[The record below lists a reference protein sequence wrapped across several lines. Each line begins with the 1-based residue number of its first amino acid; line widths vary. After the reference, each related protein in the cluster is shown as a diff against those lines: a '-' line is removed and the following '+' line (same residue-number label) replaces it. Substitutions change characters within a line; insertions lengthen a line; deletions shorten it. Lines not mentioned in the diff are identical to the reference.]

1 MIFHSLKFVVFFGV
15 VYAIYLSLRHK
26 AQNRFLLAASYLF
39 YSTWDWRFLVLII
52 ITTLTDHLCATS
64 IHATS
69 DKARRQ
75 RYVAISVIVNLGILG
90 VFKYYNFF
98 LENFISLFSTMGYD
112 ISGPTINI
120 LLPVGISFY
129 TFQSMSYTLDVY
141 RKQLK
146 PADNV
151 LDYALYVS
159 FFPQLVAGPIERAKN
174 LLPQVLSPRTLTYK
188 AAQQALVLIAI
199 GVFKKLF
206 IADNL
211 GDIVDPVFAVGA
223 SPSSTMVLVAGYAF
237 LFQVYCDFSA
247 YTDIAR
253 GVSKLMGFEL
263 MDNFRAPYLAR
274 NLQDFWNRWHISLTT
289 WIRDYLYYPL
299 AFARFKKKSIPPYF
313 VTVLTFTIMGLWH
326 GAAWGYVLWG
336 VYNGIALAAYG
347 LISRYLPKV
356 KKDASALLKHA
367 TNILCVLVTFHVI
380 FIGDIFFRAVSFD
393 QSSTLIT
400 TLFTQSPFTG
410 ELITQLKII
419 GFYIL
424 PIFLMDFF
432 TTKKPIE
439 DRFYELPVPLR
450 YGVMYILF
458 YLVYFYGTSKPSFIY
473 FQF

>member
-1 MIFHSLKFVVFFGV
+1 MIFHSLKFVAFFGFV
-15 VYAIYLSLRHK
+15 FAIYLSLKHK

-39 YSTWDWRFLVLII
+39 YSTWDWRFLILIV
-52 ITTLTDHLCATS
+52 ITTLVDHFCATS
-64 IHATS
+64 IDATD
-69 DKARRQ
+69 DKSLRK
-75 RYVAISVIVNLGILG
+75 RYVTLSVIVNLGILG
-90 VFKYYNFF
+90 IFKYYNFF
-98 LENFISLFSTMGYD
+98 LENFVSMFAAIGYD
-112 ISGPTINI
+112 ISGPTLNI

-146 PADNV
+146 PAENV

-174 LLPQVLSPRTLTYK
+174 LLPQVLAPRSLTFK
-188 AAQQALVLIAI
+188 AVQQALVLIAI
-199 GVFKKLF
+199 GIFKKLF

-211 GDIVDPVFAVGA
+211 ADIVDPVFAPGA
-223 SPSSTMVLVAGYAF
+223 TPSSTMVLVAGYAF

-299 AFARFKKKSIPPYF
+299 AFTRFKKKSIPPYF
-313 VTVLTFTIMGLWH
+313 VTVLTFSIMGLWH

-336 VYNGIALAAYG
+336 VYNGIALAGYG
-347 LISRYLPKV
+347 IISKYLPKL
-356 KKDASALLKHA
+356 KKDASALRKYTTHVICAL
-367 TNILCVLVTFHVI
+367 ITFHVI
-380 FIGDIFFRAVSFD
+380 FIGDIFFRAISFD

-400 TLFTQSPFTG
+400 TLFTQSPFTS
-410 ELITQLKII
+410 ELIPQLKTI

-424 PIFLMDFF
+424 PIFIIDYF

-439 DRFYELPVPLR
+439 DRFYELPMWLR
-450 YGVMYILF
+450 YGFMYVLF

>member
-1 MIFHSLKFVVFFGV
+1 MIFHSLQFVLFFIVVFT
-15 VYAIYLSLRHK
+15 IYLSLGHK
-26 AQNRFLLAASYLF
+26 LQNRFLLLASYYF
-39 YSTWDWRFLVLII
+39 YGSWDWRFLLLIVL
-52 ITTLTDHLCATS
+52 TTLTDYFCAKY
-64 IHATS
+64 IHVTA
-69 DKARRQ
+69 DKNIKK
-75 RYVAISVIVNLGILG
+75 RYVAISCFINLGILG
-90 VFKYYNFF
+90 IFKYYNFF
-98 LENFISLFSTMGYD
+98 LENFTHLFATFGYD
-112 ISGPTINI
+112 ISGPVLNI

-141 RKQLK
+141 RKQVS
-146 PADNV
+146 PAENV

-174 LLPQVLSPRTLTYK
+174 LLPQILAPRTVTNK
-188 AAQQALVLIAI
+188 AIQQAVVLILV

-211 GDIVDPVFAVGA
+211 ADIVNPVFEPSA
-223 SPSSTMVLVAGYAF
+223 SPSSAMVLIAGYAF

-299 AFARFKKKSIPPYF
+299 AFTRFKKKSIPPYL

-326 GAAWGYVLWG
+326 GAAWGFVLWG
-336 VYNGIALAAYG
+336 IYNGIALSIYG
-347 LISRYLPKV
+347 LISKYLPRIKKETSLIV
-356 KKDASALLKHA
+356 KSSLH
-367 TNILCVLVTFHVI
+367 ILFVVITFHVI
-380 FIGDIFFRAVSFD
+380 FVGDIFFRSISFD
-393 QSSTLIT
+393 QSINLLS
-400 TLFTQSPFTG
+400 TLFTEMPFTL
-410 ELITQLKII
+410 ELLQQMKNLS
-419 GFYIL
+419 FFVL
-424 PIFLMDFF
+424 PIIIIDLF

-439 DRFYELPVPLR
+439 DVVNELPVIFR
-450 YGVMYILF
+450 YLFIYFMF
-458 YLVYFYGTSKPSFIY
+458 YLIYFYGVSKPTFIY

>member
-1 MIFHSLKFVVFFGV
+1 MIFHSLKFVIFFSVVF
-15 VYAIYLSLRHK
+15 AIYLSLRHK
-26 AQNRFLLAASYLF
+26 AQNRFLLLASYVF
-39 YSTWDWRFLVLII
+39 YSTWDWRFLILII
-52 ITTLTDHLCATS
+52 ITTLVDHFCATS
-64 IHATS
+64 IHASS
-69 DKARRQ
+69 DKTVRKRF
-75 RYVAISVIVNLGILG
+75 VALSVIVNLGILG

-98 LENFISLFSTMGYD
+98 LENFVSLFASFGYD
-112 ISGPTINI
+112 ISGPTLNI

-129 TFQSMSYTLDVY
+129 TFQSMSYTLDVF

-146 PADNV
+146 PADDV
-151 LDYALYVS
+151 LDYALYVA

-174 LLPQVLSPRTLTYK
+174 LLPQVLAPRTLTLK

-199 GVFKKLF
+199 GIFKKLF

-211 GDIVDPVFAVGA
+211 ADIVDPVFAPGA

-299 AFARFKKKSIPPYF
+299 AFTRFKKKSIPPYL
-313 VTVLTFTIMGLWH
+313 VTVLTFSIMGLWH

-336 VYNGIALAAYG
+336 VYNGIALAGYG
-347 LISRYLPKV
+347 MISTHLPKV
-356 KKDASALLKHA
+356 KKDASALLKYSVH
-367 TNILCVLVTFHVI
+367 ILCAFLTFHVI
-380 FIGDIFFRAVSFD
+380 FIGDIFFRAISFD

-400 TLFTQSPFTG
+400 TLFTESPFTW
-410 ELITQLKII
+410 ELVAQLKTI

-424 PIFLMDFF
+424 PIFLIDLF

-439 DRFYELPVPLR
+439 DRFYELPAILR
-450 YGVMYILF
+450 YGMMYVLF

>member
-1 MIFHSLKFVVFFGV
+1 MIFHSLKFVVFFAI
-15 VYAIYLSLRHK
+15 VYAVYLSLRHK
-26 AQNRFLLAASYLF
+26 LQNRFLLIASYVF
-39 YSTWDWRFLVLII
+39 YSTWDWRFLFLII
-52 ITTLTDHLCATS
+52 LTTLVDHFCATS
-64 IHATS
+64 IHASS
-69 DKARRQ
+69 DKTVRK
-75 RYVAISVIVNLGILG
+75 RYVALSVVVNLGILG
-90 VFKYYNFF
+90 IFKYYNFF
-98 LENFISLFSTMGYD
+98 MENFVALFASIGYN
-112 ISGPTINI
+112 ISGPTIDI

-151 LDYALYVS
+151 LDYALYVA

-174 LLPQVLSPRTLTYK
+174 LLPQVLKPRTFTYLALK
-188 AAQQALVLIAI
+188 QALVLIVV

-211 GDIVDPVFAVGA
+211 GDVVDDVFAPDA
-223 SPSSTMVLVAGYAF
+223 DPSSAMVLIAGYAF
-237 LFQVYCDFSA
+237 LIQVYCDFSA

-263 MDNFRAPYLAR
+263 MDNFRAPYLAK

-299 AFARFKKKSIPPYF
+299 AFARFKKKSIPPYL
-313 VTVLTFTIMGLWH
+313 VTVLTFSIMGLWH

-336 VYNGIALAAYG
+336 VYNGIALSIYG
-347 LISRYLPKV
+347 IISRYIPKL
-356 KKDASALLKHA
+356 KKDASAVKQFA
-367 TNILCVLVTFHVI
+367 VTVICVLLTFHII
-380 FIGDIFFRAVSFD
+380 FIGDIFFRSISFD
-393 QSSTLIT
+393 QSVSLLT
-400 TLFTQSPFTG
+400 TLFTESPFTG
-410 ELITQLKII
+410 EFVSQLKMI

-424 PIFLMDFF
+424 PIFVMDLF
-432 TTKKPIE
+432 TTKLPIE
-439 DRFYELPVPLR
+439 DRFYELPLPVR
-450 YGVMYILF
+450 YLVVYGML

>member
-1 MIFHSLKFVVFFGV
+1 MIFHSLQFVLFFSI
-15 VYAIYLSLRHK
+15 VYLVYLSLQHK

-39 YSTWDWRFLVLII
+39 YSTWDWRFLILIM
-52 ITTLTDHLCATS
+52 ITTFVDHFCATS
-64 IHATS
+64 IHKTS
-69 DKARRQ
+69 EKRIRQ
-75 RYVAISVIVNLGILG
+75 RYVALSVFTNLGILA

-98 LENFISLFSTMGYD
+98 LENFVSLFASFGYD
-112 ISGPTINI
+112 ISGPTLNI

-146 PADNV
+146 PVDDV

-174 LLPQVLSPRTLTYK
+174 LLPQVTSSRTLTLK
-188 AAQQALVLIAI
+188 AARQALVLIAF

-211 GDIVDPVFAVGA
+211 GDIVDPVFASGA
-223 SPSSTMVLVAGYAF
+223 SPSSALVLAAGYAF
-237 LFQVYCDFSA
+237 MIQIYCDFSA

-299 AFARFKKKSIPPYF
+299 AFTRFKKKSIPPYL
-313 VTVLTFTIMGLWH
+313 VTILTFTIMGLWH

-336 VYNGIALAAYG
+336 VYNGIALTIYG
-347 LISRYLPKV
+347 MLSRYLPKV
-356 KKDASALLKHA
+356 KKEASVFLKYA
-367 TNILCVLVTFHVI
+367 TTALCVLLTFHVI
-380 FIGDIFFRAVSFD
+380 FIGDILFRSVSFD

-400 TLFTQSPFTG
+400 TLLTESPFTI
-410 ELITQLKII
+410 EWLRQMKMMAFYTFPILI
-419 GFYIL
+419 
-424 PIFLMDFF
+424 MDMF

-439 DRFYELPVPLR
+439 DRFYELPLILR
-450 YGVMYILF
+450 CFVLYILF
-458 YLVYFYGTSKPSFIY
+458 YLIYFHGAYNSTFIY